1 MPSFSCYHPW
11 QPPHGNIDMRLSDI
25 TARLAELDNRDA
37 EALHARFHN
46 PRLRGLLEG
55 TPGRGKTSPADY
67 PFAELIRARL
77 LVAASDCGMSTDEL
91 AKMNEALNK
100 PPAPGARHAPEAKTE
115 GAYINPNGLHS
126 IIRGASAGSDWVVT
140 LRFTL
145 SNGARDVHPI
155 VSLRENLASDEDA
168 GRAMDLLEGRIHVG
182 TLTLPASDLV
192 KPLLDEDA

>member
-1 MPSFSCYHPW
+1 
-11 QPPHGNIDMRLSDI
+11 MRLSDI

-55 TPGRGKTSPADY
+55 TPGRGRTSPADY

-77 LVAASDCGMSTDEL
+77 LVAASDCGMSTEEL
-91 AKMNEALNK
+91 ARMNEALNK

-115 GAYINPNGLHS
+115 GGGYHYPSGLHS
-126 IIRGASAGSDWVVT
+126 IIRGASAGSDWVVS

-145 SNGARDVHPI
+145 CNGARDVHPI
-155 VSLRENLASDEDA
+155 VTLRENLADDEEA
-168 GRAMDLLEGRIHVG
+168 GRAMDLLERRTHAG

-192 KPLLDEDA
+192 KPLLGRDA